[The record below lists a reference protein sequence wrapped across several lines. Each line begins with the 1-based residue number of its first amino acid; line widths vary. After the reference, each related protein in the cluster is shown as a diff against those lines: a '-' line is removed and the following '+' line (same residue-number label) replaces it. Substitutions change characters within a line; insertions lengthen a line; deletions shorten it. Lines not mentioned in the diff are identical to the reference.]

1 MASLITFEE
10 FLTLSMVVYLSE
22 SEVLERLVEG
32 LKKSASR
39 AEEFTTAIEKEK
51 PQLFLDFMNG
61 IKTAAGSAHALA
73 HSQMNP
79 QWLTVRDL
87 LEKILD
93 TYQELPVKFAN
104 EQNIIWIQIK
114 DFLLAL
120 IDKVRKLA
128 ERKALQFSEVLKR
141 LDARK
146 ELINLQTNQKA
157 LETLSPRAN

>member
-1 MASLITFEE
+1 
-10 FLTLSMVVYLSE
+10 MVVYISE
-22 SEVLERLVEG
+22 SEMTERLVDS

-39 AEEFTTAIEKEK
+39 AEEFTKALEKDK
-51 PQLFLDFMNG
+51 PQLFLDFLNG
-61 IKTAAGSAHALA
+61 IKVSAGCCHQLC

-104 EQNIIWIQIK
+104 EQNVIWTQIK

-120 IDKVRKLA
+120 VDKVRKLA
-128 ERKALQFSEVLKR
+128 ERKALQFSEVLKH

-146 ELINLQTNQKA
+146 ELINLQISRKA
-157 LETLSPRAN
+157 LETLSPLPN